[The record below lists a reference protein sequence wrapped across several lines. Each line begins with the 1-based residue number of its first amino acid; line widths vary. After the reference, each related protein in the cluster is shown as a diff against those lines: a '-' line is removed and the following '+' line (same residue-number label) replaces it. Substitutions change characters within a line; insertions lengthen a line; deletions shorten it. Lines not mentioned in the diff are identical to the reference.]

1 MSNEIEKF
9 DFNGNP
15 LRVVMRDGEP
25 WFVLTDIAKTLGYR
39 DAEKAKRVLRDS
51 QFNTL
56 SRGIAS
62 ELGFSGGRS
71 PLVVSESGLYR
82 LIMRSNVEGA
92 LVFQDW
98 VTSEVLPAIR
108 RTGKFEMTA
117 DNTPEEVQELT
128 AQLSALEATNAVLAY
143 VAVKHV
149 QLVEAS
155 GGWYL
160 GDAARMLGVSPR
172 RFTPMAVEVG
182 ALQLDPKGRP
192 RPSVL
197 WVANG
202 WMTTR
207 NAGQTAVVTDKG
219 LEVLSNLLNLPI
231 IKPEIPTP

>member
-25 WFVLTDIAKTLGYR
+25 WFVAKDVTSALDITNTTRALASLDDDEKGLHSVNTLGGDQRVSIINEPGLYSLILRSRKAEAKTF
-39 DAEKAKRVLRDS
+39 KR
-51 QFNTL
+51 
-56 SRGIAS
+56 
-62 ELGFSGGRS
+62 
-71 PLVVSESGLYR
+71 
-82 LIMRSNVEGA
+82 
-92 LVFQDW
+92 W
-98 VTSEVLPAIR
+98 VTHEVLPTIR

-117 DNTPEEVQELT
+117 DNTPEEVQALT

-172 RFTPMAVEVG
+172 KFTPMAVKAG